1 MKFKPAIDKNFR
13 PLSLELAAF
22 RRRAKGGTLT
32 IVIED
37 ADGYN
42 FTYRLPVTGDV
53 KEDYPIAERIVKS
66 LLWIVGGNRVYV
78 AGNGEIYRRLKADY
92 SAAGTRAFDAA
103 FMERVYEK
111 PFEVVDGDAFGLP
124 AENRRS
130 VAVGNALNGC
140 RIGFDAGGSDRKVS
154 AVMDGEVLYSEEVE
168 WLPKISEDWRYQ
180 YDGILTAMKTAAS
193 KLPRVDAIGVS
204 SAGIY
209 RNNKIMVASLFNK
222 IPREDFD
229 RHVKNM
235 YLDIAAEIG
244 APVVVANDGDV
255 TALAGSLD
263 SETGELLGIAM
274 GTSEAAG
281 YVDGEKNL
289 NGWLSELAFV
299 PVDCN
304 PGAMEDEWSGDI
316 GCGVKYFSQDGV
328 IKLAEMAG
336 YRFEADLT
344 PAQKLKVVQKMM
356 ADGGPLAGQ
365 IYHDIGV
372 YLGYALPYYSE
383 FYAIKE
389 VLLLG
394 RVTSG
399 KGGEYALSVA
409 RERLKEEFGSDI
421 VLKMPDEKQRR
432 LGQSIAAAMRPEV
445 K

>member
-209 RNNKIMVASLFNK
+209 RNNKIMV
-222 IPREDFD
+222 
-229 RHVKNM
+229 
-235 YLDIAAEIG
+235 G
-244 APVVVANDGDV
+244 ACSIRSRGRISTV
-255 TALAGSLD
+255 T
-263 SETGELLGIAM
+263 
-274 GTSEAAG
+274 
-281 YVDGEKNL
+281 
-289 NGWLSELAFV
+289 
-299 PVDCN
+299 
-304 PGAMEDEWSGDI
+304 
-316 GCGVKYFSQDGV
+316 
-328 IKLAEMAG
+328 
-336 YRFEADLT
+336 
-344 PAQKLKVVQKMM
+344 
-356 ADGGPLAGQ
+356 
-365 IYHDIGV
+365 
-372 YLGYALPYYSE
+372 
-383 FYAIKE
+383 
-389 VLLLG
+389 
-394 RVTSG
+394 
-399 KGGEYALSVA
+399 
-409 RERLKEEFGSDI
+409 
-421 VLKMPDEKQRR
+421 
-432 LGQSIAAAMRPEV
+432 
-445 K
+445 